1 MDMNLLN
8 HKRRTAFWTSL
19 TLCMCIGGG
28 MVLQYRAAEAK
39 VPVIGEVTYLRGE
52 GFRASAGSTDWL
64 PVKVEMKLY
73 EGDRLST
80 KKSARIEAKLSDGS
94 VVRLGQNTQLSLQ
107 KVITNNKGQRKTV
120 KAKLFLGRIWAS
132 VKKAIGAETQFS
144 VTTDHA
150 VAGVRGTRFETVA
163 SKAGTSVKVYT
174 GAVLVSNKP
183 IYAIKGHTKEKRVQV
198 AGPQLV
204 SKKKWKEL
212 VTGAMQI
219 VEVSASGAMQAP
231 AAFTMADASEGD
243 WESWNA
249 ERDAKAGIHE

>member
-1 MDMNLLN
+1 MNRLN
-8 HKRRTAFWTSL
+8 QKLRTAFWTAL
-19 TLCMCIGGG
+19 TVTLCIGGG
-28 MVLQYRAAEAK
+28 LVFQHQAAEAK
-39 VPVIGEVTYLRGE
+39 VPVIGEITYLRGE
-52 GFRASAGSTDWL
+52 GFRASAGSTNWL
-64 PVKVEMKLY
+64 PLKVQMTLH
-73 EGDRLST
+73 EGDRLQT
-80 KKSARIEAKLSDGS
+80 KKSARIEARLSDGS

-107 KVITNNKGQRKTV
+107 KVVTNNKGQRKTV
-120 KAKLFLGRIWAS
+120 KAKLFLGKIWAS
-132 VKKAIGAETQFS
+132 VKKAVGAETEFT

-219 VEVSASGAMQAP
+219 VEISASGAMQDP
-231 AAFTMADASEGD
+231 AAFTMADAAQGD
-243 WESWNA
+243 WESWNS